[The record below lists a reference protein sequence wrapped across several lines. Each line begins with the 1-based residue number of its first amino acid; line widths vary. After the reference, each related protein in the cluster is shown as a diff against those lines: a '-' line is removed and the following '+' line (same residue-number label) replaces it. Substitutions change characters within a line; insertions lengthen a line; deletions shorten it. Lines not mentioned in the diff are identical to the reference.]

1 MTDNPF
7 SEPDDSDRTIIRPA
21 PGGKKPAAPG
31 ASPFGAPPAP
41 SPFAAPPAASPFAA
55 PPPPAPGGSP
65 FDAPPQAYGGQ
76 QQYSQPARGPAD
88 APETIAMGGSPLV
101 AAAAP
106 LLQLLARLR
115 NTMSQP
121 DSGDLRERATREIR
135 RFEEVARATQI
146 PMEQLRPAHYA
157 LCASL
162 DDVVLSTPWGS
173 QGAWAA
179 RSLVSTFHQEVRS
192 GERFFDVL
200 TQLRQNPGGFLPVLE
215 LMYFCLSLG
224 YMGRYRLSPR
234 GPAEIDKIREDTYS
248 VIRRQRPAGEA
259 GLSPHWTGV
268 TAPYRAK
275 RFSIPVWLVAVIAL
289 GILGLVYGSFLFSL
303 GRQSS
308 AAFEAQ
314 VTAPP
319 ASMPQI
325 VRAQPVVTPAE
336 PAPVGP
342 TILDRL
348 SGFLSPE
355 IAAGKVSVLG
365 TVNAPIIRINN
376 TGLFASGSA
385 VVEDDDVPLLQK
397 IGSALA
403 KETGTVSVTGYS
415 DNQPIHTLQFPSNFE
430 LSTSRAQA
438 AAAIMDQ
445 TIGDESRITAKGMGD
460 ADPVADNSTAAG
472 RAQNRRIDIVLN
484 HAISN

>member
-7 SEPDDSDRTIIRPA
+7 SEPDDSDRTIIRPM
-21 PGGKKPAAPG
+21 PGGKKPASAT
-31 ASPFGAPPAP
+31 
-41 SPFAAPPAASPFAA
+41 
-55 PPPPAPGGSP
+55 PPPSASP
-65 FDAPPQAYGGQ
+65 FDAPPQNYPPPLA
-76 QQYSQPARGPAD
+76 SQPAYAPAAPPRNIAD
-88 APETIAMGGSPLV
+88 APESIGMGGSPLMM
-101 AAAAP
+101 AAAP

-115 NTMSQP
+115 NTLSAP

-135 RFEEVARATQI
+135 RFEETARAQNI

-162 DDVVLSTPWGS
+162 DDVVLATPWGS

-200 TQLRQNPGGFLPVLE
+200 TQLRQNPGNFLPVLE

-234 GPAEIDKIREDTYS
+234 GPADIDKLREDTYQ
-248 VIRRQRPAGEA
+248 VIRRNRPAGEA
-259 GLSPHWTGV
+259 AFSPHWQGIN
-268 TAPYRAK
+268 APYRAR
-275 RFSIPVWLVAVIAL
+275 RFAIPLWLAALAAL
-289 GILGLVYGSFLFSL
+289 GVLAIIFAVCLASL
-303 GRQSS
+303 SRQSS
-308 AAFEAQ
+308 ATFEAA

-319 ASMPQI
+319 AAMPAI
-325 VRAQPVVTPAE
+325 IRAAPVVAPAE
-336 PAPVGP
+336 PAPAGP

-348 SGFLSPE
+348 RGFLSPE

-376 TGLFASGSA
+376 TGLFGSGSA
-385 VVEDDDVPLLQK
+385 VVEPDHVALLQK
-397 IGSALA
+397 IGTALGH
-403 KETGTVSVTGYS
+403 ETGTVTVTGYT

-430 LSTSRAQA
+430 LSTARAQA
-438 AAAIMDQ
+438 AGAILDQ
-445 TIGDESRITAKGMGD
+445 TIGDQSRITAKGMGD
-460 ADPVADNSTAAG
+460 ANPVAPNTTADG
-472 RAQNRRIDIVLN
+472 RAQNRRIEITLN
-484 HAISN
+484 HPIVNY

>member
-21 PGGKKPAAPG
+21 PGGKKPVAPAAPPPRA
-31 ASPFGAPPAP
+31 ASPFD
-41 SPFAAPPAASPFAA
+41 AAPFAA
-55 PPPPAPGGSP
+55 PPPAQNYTPPPQQNYAPPPQFSGSP
-65 FDAPPQAYGGQ
+65 RGPSDAP
-76 QQYSQPARGPAD
+76 D
-88 APETIAMGGSPLV
+88 TLTMGGSPLV

-115 NTMSQP
+115 NTLSQP

-135 RFEEVARATQI
+135 RFEEVARAKNI

-162 DDVVLSTPWGS
+162 DDVVLATPWGS
-173 QGAWAA
+173 QGAWAQ

-200 TQLRQNPGGFLPVLE
+200 TQLRQNPGNFLPVLE

-234 GPAEIDKIREDTYS
+234 GPAEIDKLREDTYA
-248 VIRRQRPAGEA
+248 VIRQQRPATET
-259 GLSPHWTGV
+259 GLSPHWLGI
-268 TAPYRAK
+268 TAPYRPR
-275 RFSIPVWLVAVIAL
+275 RFSVPIWVVAVIAL
-289 GILGLVYGSFLFSL
+289 GILAAVYASFLFSL
-303 GRQSS
+303 GRASS
-308 AAFEAQ
+308 AQFEAL

-319 ASMPQI
+319 ASMPQLI
-325 VRAQPVVTPAE
+325 RAAPVVAPAE
-336 PAPVGP
+336 PAPPGP

-348 SGFLSPE
+348 KGFLSPE

-365 TVNAPIIRINN
+365 TVNTPIIRINN
-376 TGLFASGSA
+376 TGLFGSGSA
-385 VVEDDDVPLLQK
+385 VVEDDDIPLLNK
-397 IGSALA
+397 IGQALA
-403 KETGTVSVTGYS
+403 HEQGSVVVTGYS

-430 LSTSRAQA
+430 LSTARAQA

-445 TIGDESRITAKGMGD
+445 SIGDQSRITAKGMGD

-472 RAQNRRIDIVLN
+472 RAQNRRIDITLN
-484 HAISN
+484 HAVTDYAGG

>member
-7 SEPDDSDRTIIRPA
+7 SEPDDSDRTIIRPM
-21 PGGKKPAAPG
+21 PGGKKPV
-31 ASPFGAPPAP
+31 
-41 SPFAAPPAASPFAA
+41 A
-55 PPPPAPGGSP
+55 PPPPPGPSP
-65 FDAPPQAYGGQ
+65 FDAPPQQSYPSQ
-76 QQYSQPARGPAD
+76 QSYAPPPPSRGPSD
-88 APETIAMGGSPLV
+88 APDTIAMGGSPLV

-121 DSGDLRERATREIR
+121 DAGDLRERATREIK
-135 RFEEVARATQI
+135 RFEETARARQI

-162 DDVVLSTPWGS
+162 DDVVLATPWGS

-200 TQLRQNPGGFLPVLE
+200 RQLQQNPGGFLPVLE

-248 VIRRQRPAGEA
+248 VIRRQRPEGET
-259 GLSPHWTGV
+259 GLSPHWQGV

-275 RFSIPVWLVAVIAL
+275 RFSIPVWVVAVVAL
-289 GILGLVYGSFLFSL
+289 GVLALTYSSFLFSL
-303 GRQSS
+303 GRSSS
-308 AAFEAQ
+308 AQFEAL

-319 ASMPQI
+319 AAMPQI
-325 VRAQPVVTPAE
+325 VRAAPVVAPVE
-336 PAPVGP
+336 PAPPGP

-348 SGFLSPE
+348 KGFLSPE
-355 IAAGKVSVLG
+355 IAEGKVSILG
-365 TVNAPIIRINN
+365 TVSAPIIRINN

-385 VVEDDDVPLLQK
+385 VVEDDDVPLLQR
-397 IGSALA
+397 IGQALSHE
-403 KETGTVSVTGYS
+403 KGSVVVTGYS

-430 LSTSRAQA
+430 LSTARAQA
-438 AAAIMDQ
+438 AAAIIDQ
-445 TIGDESRITAKGMGD
+445 SIGDQSRITAKGMGD
-460 ADPVADNSTAAG
+460 ADPIASNDTADG
-472 RAQNRRIDIVLN
+472 RAQNRRVDITMTTPIVN
-484 HAISN
+484 Y

>member
-1 MTDNPF
+1 MSDNPF
-7 SEPDDSDRTIIRPA
+7 SEPDDSDRTVIRPM
-21 PGGKKPAAPG
+21 PGGKRPAAPVPE
-31 ASPFGAPPAP
+31 ASPFGAPPP
-41 SPFAAPPAASPFAA
+41 AA
-55 PPPPAPGGSP
+55 PPPYAADPLAA
-65 FDAPPQAYGGQ
+65 APP
-76 QQYSQPARGPAD
+76 PRGPSD
-88 APETIAMGGSPLV
+88 APETIGMGGEPLIV
-101 AAAAP
+101 AAGP

-115 NTMSQP
+115 NTLNAP

-135 RFEEVARATQI
+135 RFEEAARAQNI

-162 DDVVLSTPWGS
+162 DDVVLATPWGS

-200 TQLRQNPGGFLPVLE
+200 TQLRQNPGNFLPVLE

-234 GPAEIDKIREDTYS
+234 GPAEIDKLREDTYA

-259 GLSPHWTGV
+259 ALSPHWQGV
-268 TAPYRAK
+268 TAPYRAQK
-275 RFSIPVWLVAVIAL
+275 FTVPIWLTAIVAL
-289 GILGLVYGSFLFSL
+289 GLLALLYGAFLFSL
-303 GRQSS
+303 NRRSD
-308 AAFEAQ
+308 AAFEAA

-319 ASMPQI
+319 SAMPSI
-325 VRAQPVVTPAE
+325 VRAQPVVAPQE
-336 PAPVGP
+336 PQAPGP
-342 TILDRL
+342 TILDRI

-365 TVNAPIIRINN
+365 TVSQPIVRINN
-376 TGLFASGSA
+376 QGLFGSGSA
-385 VVEDDDVPLLQK
+385 VVESDDVPLLQK
-397 IGSALA
+397 IGTALGR
-403 KETGTVSVTGYS
+403 ETGTVVVTGYT

-430 LSTSRAQA
+430 LSAARAQA

-445 TIGDESRITAKGMGD
+445 TIGDQSRITARGMGD

-472 RAQNRRIDIVLN
+472 RAQNRRIEIVLN
-484 HAISN
+484 HGLQN

>member
-21 PGGKKPAAPG
+21 PGGKRPMAPAP
-31 ASPFGAPPAP
+31 PPAP
-41 SPFAAPPAASPFAA
+41 SPFDAAPQYAA
-55 PPPPAPGGSP
+55 
-65 FDAPPQAYGGQ
+65 
-76 QQYSQPARGPAD
+76 GPVPRVSD

-115 NTMSQP
+115 NTLSQP
-121 DSGDLRERATREIR
+121 DSGDLRERAAREIR
-135 RFEEVARATQI
+135 RFEEAARAKQI
-146 PMEQLRPAHYA
+146 PLEQLRPAHYA

-162 DDVVLSTPWGS
+162 DDVVLATPWGS

-200 TQLRQNPGGFLPVLE
+200 AQLRQNPGGFLPVLE

-234 GPAEIDKIREDTYS
+234 GPAEIDKLREDTYA

-259 GLSPHWTGV
+259 ALSPHWMGV
-268 TAPYRAK
+268 TAPYRGK
-275 RFSIPVWLVAVIAL
+275 RFSIPVWVVAIIAL
-289 GILGLVYGSFLFSL
+289 GILGAVYAAFLFGL
-303 GRQSS
+303 GRDSS
-308 AAFEAQ
+308 AQFEAL

-319 ASMPQI
+319 AAMPRL
-325 VRAQPVVTPAE
+325 VRAAPVVAPVE
-336 PAPVGP
+336 PAPAGP

-365 TVNAPIIRINN
+365 TVNAPEIRINN
-376 TGLFASGSA
+376 AGLFASGSA
-385 VVEDDDVPLLQK
+385 VVEDDDISLLQK
-397 IGSALA
+397 IGTALGR
-403 KETGTVSVTGYS
+403 ETGTVTVTGYT
-415 DNQPIHTLQFPSNFE
+415 DDQPIHTLQFPSNFE
-430 LSTSRAQA
+430 LSTARAQA
-438 AAAIMDQ
+438 AAQIMDQ
-445 TIGDESRITAKGMGD
+445 TIGDESRLTAKGMGD
-460 ADPVADNSTAAG
+460 ADPVADNSTSAG
-472 RAQNRRIDIVLN
+472 RAQNRRIEIVLN
-484 HAISN
+484 HAIAN

>member
-7 SEPDDSDRTIIRPA
+7 SEPEDSDRTVIRPA
-21 PGGKKPAAPG
+21 PGGRRPAAPV
-31 ASPFGAPPAP
+31 AAAPVAPAP
-41 SPFAAPPAASPFAA
+41 RAASPFDALPQYTAA
-55 PPPPAPGGSP
+55 PRGPS
-65 FDAPPQAYGGQ
+65 DAP
-76 QQYSQPARGPAD
+76 D
-88 APETIAMGGSPLV
+88 TIAMGGSPLV

-115 NTMSQP
+115 NTLSQP

-135 RFEEVARATQI
+135 RFEEVARAKSI

-162 DDVVLSTPWGS
+162 DDVVLATPWGS
-173 QGAWAA
+173 QGAWAQ

-234 GPAEIDKIREDTYS
+234 GPAEIDKLREDTYA
-248 VIRRQRPAGEA
+248 VIRRQRPVGES
-259 GLSPHWTGV
+259 GLSPHWMGM

-275 RFSIPVWLVAVIAL
+275 RFSLPLWVAAVVAI
-289 GILGLVYGSFLFSL
+289 GILAAVFSALLFSL
-303 GRQSS
+303 GRSSS
-308 AAFEAQ
+308 AQFEAL

-319 ASMPQI
+319 AAMPAL
-325 VRAQPVVTPAE
+325 VRAQPVVAPAE
-336 PAPVGP
+336 PAPQGP

-348 SGFLSPE
+348 RGFLSPE

-365 TVNAPIIRINN
+365 TVNTPIIRINN
-376 TGLFASGSA
+376 AGLFASGSA
-385 VVEDDDVPLLQK
+385 VVEPGDVALMNK
-397 IGSALA
+397 IGAALSH
-403 KETGTVSVTGYS
+403 EQGSVTVIGYT

-430 LSTSRAQA
+430 LSGARAQA
-438 AAAIMDQ
+438 AAAIIDQ
-445 TIGDESRITAKGMGD
+445 SVGDQSRITAKGMGD
-460 ADPVADNSTAAG
+460 ADPIAPNNTADG
-472 RAQNRRIDIVLN
+472 RAQNRRVEVVMN
-484 HAISN
+484 HAITNY